1 VEKKQV
7 NVINGSVVIELGR
20 GGEERRNEILLMM

>member
-7 NVINGSVVIELGR
+7 DAINGSVVIELGR
-20 GGEERRNEILLMM
+20 GRGRRNEILLMM